1 MVTEWSKL
9 SNECFR
15 GPPRSDYPMVSYSL
29 LRVVCVL
36 HIDSNHYSK
45 VL

>member
-9 SNECFR
+9 SNECYR

-36 HIDSNHYSK
+36 HIGSSHSSK